1 MKLKSAHLEDLLRH
15 RDVDTQLVTLQIV
28 YKILK
33 LLTAEQTQL
42 LLKLLVGIFD
52 QHQNEQCRIS
62 SNLIDS
68 QYLL

>member
-28 YKILK
+28 YKMLK
-33 LLTAEQTQL
+33 LLTPEQSQMT
-42 LLKLLVGIFD
+42 LKLLVGIFD

-62 SNLIDS
+62 FLFI
-68 QYLL
+68 